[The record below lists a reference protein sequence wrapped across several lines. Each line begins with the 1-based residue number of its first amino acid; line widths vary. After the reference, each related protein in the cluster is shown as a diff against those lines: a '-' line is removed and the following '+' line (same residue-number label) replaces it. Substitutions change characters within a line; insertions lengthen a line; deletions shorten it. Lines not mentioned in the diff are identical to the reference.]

1 MGEVVPSLA
10 FPTISLRP
18 RVDTEA
24 MELAVLPK
32 AVALAPVRVDDLALA
47 MLNAF
52 LVEVSIVVV
61 SWAYLLARWKCE
73 TIRFEVKL
81 PYPTRQ
87 FLFREPL

>member
-1 MGEVVPSLA
+1 MGEVAPSLA

-24 MELAVLPK
+24 MELAFLPK
-32 AVALAPVRVDDLALA
+32 AVALAPVGVDDLALA

-52 LVEVSIVVV
+52 FVEVSIVVMAW
-61 SWAYLLARWKCE
+61 SYLLARWKCE

-81 PYPTRQ
+81 SYPI
-87 FLFREPL
+87 